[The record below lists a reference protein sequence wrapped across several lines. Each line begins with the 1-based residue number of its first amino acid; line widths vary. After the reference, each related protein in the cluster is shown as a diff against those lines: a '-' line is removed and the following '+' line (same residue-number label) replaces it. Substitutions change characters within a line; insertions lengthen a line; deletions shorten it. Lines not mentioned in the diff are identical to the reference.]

1 MTSLN
6 LILLAQDMLI
16 SWGIDGNLCLWAAD
30 DRGNVTSPLKTM
42 VSKSEYP
49 IFAADVSEVV
59 RASGATSDSVYIG
72 IAGGNDGGFIGTPF
86 YLYDIM
92 L

>member
-1 MTSLN
+1 
-6 LILLAQDMLI
+6 MLI

-30 DRGNVTSPLKTM
+30 DRGNVTSPLETL

-49 IFAADVSEVV
+49 IFSADVTEFIQSSETTNYV
-59 RASGATSDSVYIG
+59 GYIG

-86 YLYDIM
+86 YLYDIIP
-92 L
+92 